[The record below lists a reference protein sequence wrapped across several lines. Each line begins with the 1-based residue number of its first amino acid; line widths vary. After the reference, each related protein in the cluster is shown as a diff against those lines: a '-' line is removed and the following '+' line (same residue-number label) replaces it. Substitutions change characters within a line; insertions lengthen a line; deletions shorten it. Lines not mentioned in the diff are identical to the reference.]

1 MKRAGRRITLRV
13 MNPETPRLLEKLERL
28 PNLLQLAMAE
38 AQRSGE
44 DRYAIQERLA
54 AEHRA
59 REQPFL
65 LASPMRQPGSCEHG
79 HRFAEVQY
87 QLITLQ
93 RGLFGSREKVVRF
106 AERQLHDVREHG
118 AALPEEL
125 AVLLRAL

>member
-1 MKRAGRRITLRV
+1 

-38 AQRSGE
+38 AQRSGG

-54 AEHRA
+54 QEHRD
-59 REQPFL
+59 RKQPYL
-65 LASPMRQPGSCEHG
+65 LASPMRHPGSCEHG

-93 RGLFGSREKVVRF
+93 RGFFGTREKRVQF
-106 AERQLHDVREHG
+106 LEGQLHDVREHG
-118 AALPEEL
+118 AALPEAL
-125 AVLLRAL
+125 ADLLRAL